1 MSHFRNMIARRIVSL
16 LVLAIAGACAE
27 ESHEI
32 QPQSRIIAVIKG
44 QPVLQEQFEDFVS
57 LRQDQLEGELVEFQ
71 KKALFREFLT
81 EELLLH
87 EAEKEKIALEE
98 SEVQLQLDRWLTKE
112 QEVTPALLE
121 RVRVFLKIQKFV
133 RNMIGSQITV
143 SLQEMQKYYQEHE
156 EEFIIEDQAHVLE
169 ILVDDQNRAE
179 EIGGQLKFGDVRTF
193 KSMAQ
198 RLSRGLTAEV
208 GGDLGIFER
217 GQLPEDFEKAVFTLK
232 AGEVSPLFRSAEGYH
247 IFMLEEWVPRHAQ
260 KFYEVQETIFKKLVA
275 QKERVAL
282 DEYVNQLF
290 QAASVEIFDETLNFE
305 WSETSAKLE

>member
-1 MSHFRNMIARRIVSL
+1 MSRFRNMIARRIVSL
-16 LVLAIAGACAE
+16 LVLAIAGACAG
-27 ESHEI
+27 ESQEI

-44 QPVLQEQFEDFVS
+44 QPVLQEQFEDFLS
-57 LRQDQLEGELVEFQ
+57 LRQDQLEGELVEFP

-98 SEVQLQLDRWLTKE
+98 SEVQLQLDRWLSKE

-133 RNMIGSQITV
+133 TNMIGSQIIV

-275 QKERVAL
+275 KKERVAL

-290 QAASVEIFDETLNFE
+290 QAASVEIFDESLNFE
-305 WSETSAKLE
+305 WSETSAKIE

>member
-1 MSHFRNMIARRIVSL
+1 MIARRIVSL

-27 ESHEI
+27 ESQEI

-44 QPVLQEQFEDFVS
+44 QPVLQERFENFLS

-71 KKALFREFLT
+71 RKALFREFLT

-87 EAEKEKIALEE
+87 EAQKEKITLEE
-98 SEVQLQLDRWLTKE
+98 SEVQLQLDRWLSKE

-121 RVRVFLKIQKFV
+121 RVRIFLKIQKFV
-133 RNMIGSQITV
+133 RNIIGSQISV

-179 EIGGQLKFGDVRTF
+179 EIRGQLKFGDVRTF

-217 GQLPEDFEKAVFTLK
+217 GQLPEDFEKAIFTLK

-275 QKERVAL
+275 KKERVAL

-305 WSETSAKLE
+305 WSETSAKIE

>member
-1 MSHFRNMIARRIVSL
+1 MIARRIVSL

-27 ESHEI
+27 ESQEI